1 MGNGIPTLNETALGA
16 FLHDIGKFWQRAHG
30 SQAEL
35 DPEVR
40 EMAGQVLP
48 SFEGRPTHIHALW
61 TWQFFHWLQ
70 QNSLSFPGVWLE
82 RVRNIA
88 AYHHRP
94 GGGPPVEAGVQHLVT
109 EADRLASGMDREE
122 RRDSKAEVPAAWDR
136 FIRTPMLSPL
146 TSVRLSKDAPNPPAN
161 KLRLAR
167 LSPSLPGHVGVDP
180 ETSDF
185 QEIYRDLVAG
195 FQSELRQI
203 ASLGSP
209 RVFQSALRSLC
220 ERYWHAVPSSTVD
233 QPDVSLYD
241 HSRAVAAIA
250 AALYQWHAAN
260 GGISKEALEKSRE
273 KPRFVWILGDLS
285 GIQSALFQLQHQNV
299 RGVAKILRARSF
311 LMSLILDSAAL
322 DLLCRLELP
331 PFSLVQSAGGRFLIL
346 AANTDATRRA
356 FEGVRRDVESWMLR
370 RWKAHLALNLS
381 MSEPFGSSLFR
392 RDQFEGM
399 QALWSVAA
407 DEAKHRA
414 FQTCYEA
421 VLREDRFEHGPCSAC
436 GFRPAVPL
444 EAEGG
449 AGLYCLPCR
458 QEQRLG
464 GDLPKLRL
472 LGWSRSRPADP
483 HRSIE
488 LWNGLWLHWRLDP
501 RGHADDWE
509 DGFTLGESIDSAAP
523 LAMRFPLHYV
533 PLLEHGEED
542 KPAYRK
548 HLSAEGREVRPG
560 ELKTFEHLALDA
572 LEPLNG
578 DLYGEDLLAVIKADV
593 DRLGAIFSQAIQH
606 PSLGLVAGVS
616 RHLDFFFSG
625 RLPWLLRSDER
636 FQSTYVV
643 YAGGDDL
650 LLIGPWRQSL
660 ELLRH
665 LHGQFSE
672 FVGNPEIT
680 ISAALE
686 LVHPDEPLNRS
697 VRHAEERLARAKQA
711 GRNKVC
717 AIQPEPMT
725 WDDLARQLDIAEQ
738 LLRQLRAESLSHGFV
753 YRMLSF
759 DRDRILLRRG
769 EAGYHA
775 ASWRARWGYQLRRNL
790 KNAPAELVR
799 FLNSILGL
807 DESFRPGDSPPSRQT
822 AIVAA
827 LYRNRSF

>member
-1 MGNGIPTLNETALGA
+1 MANGIPTLNETALGA

-30 SQAEL
+30 SQANL

-48 SFEGRPTHIHALW
+48 HFDGRPTHLHALW
-61 TWQFFHWLQ
+61 TWQFFHWMERRG
-70 QNSLSFPGVWLE
+70 LSFPGVSLE

-94 GGGPPVEAGVQHLVT
+94 GGGPPSEAGVQHLVT

-122 RRDSKAEVPAAWDR
+122 RRDSEADAPAAWDR
-136 FIRTPMLSPL
+136 FIRTPMLSPFS
-146 TSVRLSKDAPNPPAN
+146 SVRLSEAGPNPPAN
-161 KLRLAR
+161 KLPLAR
-167 LSPSLPGHVGVDP
+167 LSPSLPGHMGVDLD
-180 ETSDF
+180 TRDF
-185 QEIYRDLVAG
+185 QDIYRNLVAG
-195 FQSELRQI
+195 FQSELQQI
-203 ASLGSP
+203 VSLRSP

-260 GGISKEALEKSRE
+260 GGISREALERSRE
-273 KPRFVWILGDLS
+273 QPRFVWILGDLS
-285 GIQSALFQLQHQNV
+285 GIQGALFQLQYQQV

-311 LMSLILDSAAL
+311 LMSLILESAAL
-322 DLLCRLELP
+322 DLLCRLKLP

-346 AANTDATRRA
+346 AADTGETRQA
-356 FEGVRRDVESWMLR
+356 FEGVRRDVEQWMLR
-370 RWKAHLALNLS
+370 RWKGHLALNLS
-381 MSEPFGSSLFR
+381 ISEPFSSGLFR
-392 RDQFEGM
+392 RDQFERM
-399 QALWSVAA
+399 QALWSAA
-407 DEAKHRA
+407 AEEGKQRPFH
-414 FQTCYEA
+414 TCYEP
-421 VLREDRFEHGPCSAC
+421 VLREDDFRHGACPAC
-436 GFRPAVPL
+436 GFRPALPP
-444 EAEGG
+444 EDG
-449 AGLYCLPCR
+449 ADAASYCLPCQ

-472 LGWSRSRPADP
+472 LGWSRARLGDP
-483 HRSIE
+483 LRNIE
-488 LWNGLWLHWRLDP
+488 LWNGIWMHWHLEHGVHTAEWD
-501 RGHADDWE
+501 
-509 DGFTLGESIDSAAP
+509 DGFTLGESIDGAAP
-523 LAMRFPLHYV
+523 LALRFPLHYV
-533 PLLEHGEED
+533 PLLAQDETG
-542 KPAYRK
+542 KLAYRR
-548 HLSAEGREVRPG
+548 HLSAEGREVAPG

-572 LEPLNG
+572 LETV
-578 DLYGEDLLAVIKADV
+578 DDALYGEDLLAVIKADV

-616 RHLDFFFSG
+616 RQLDFFFSG
-625 RLPWLLRSDER
+625 RLPWLLRSDKR

-665 LHGQFSE
+665 LHKQFSQ

-697 VRHAEERLARAKQA
+697 VRHAEERLARAKGG

-717 AIQPEPMT
+717 AIQPEPMI
-725 WDDLARQLDIAEQ
+725 WDDLARQLDIGEQ
-738 LLRQLRAESLSHGFV
+738 LLMQLRAKSLSHGFV

-759 DRDRILLRRG
+759 DRDRILLERG
-769 EAGYHA
+769 QADFHS

-790 KNAPAELVR
+790 RNAPTDLVR
-799 FLNSILGL
+799 SLNSILGL
-807 DESFRPGDSPPSRQT
+807 DEKFRRGDSPPSRQT